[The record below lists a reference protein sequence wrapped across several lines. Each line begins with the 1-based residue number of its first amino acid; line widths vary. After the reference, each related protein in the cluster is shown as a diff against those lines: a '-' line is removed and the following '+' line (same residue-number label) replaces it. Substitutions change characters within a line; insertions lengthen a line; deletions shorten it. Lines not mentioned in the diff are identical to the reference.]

1 VANVEEKGVWG
12 LSQSLQRLAHLAGTD
27 AKTVLK
33 KMLVLNK
40 VLFVFLGSQHNN
52 IVGIPSFVDKTKL
65 LTRQG
70 IHVEI
75 TKISC

>member
-1 VANVEEKGVWG
+1 
-12 LSQSLQRLAHLAGTD
+12 
-27 AKTVLK
+27 
-33 KMLVLNK
+33 MLVLNK